1 MRWTLRLGAYR
12 GIDVYLHATFLLL
25 LGFLAVS
32 FWLASGSWPSV
43 FAGIGFFLLLFLC
56 VLLHEFGHA
65 LTAARYGIK
74 TRDIV
79 LYPIGGVAR
88 LERMPDEPRQELVVA
103 LAGPAVNVVI
113 AAALVAWLYLAG
125 SLAPLANMDWTRGPL
140 LERLVV
146 VNIFL
151 VLFNLI
157 PAFPMDGGR
166 VLRALLAMRLEYT
179 RATQIAAGI
188 GQALA
193 LVFGLVG
200 LFWNPFLI
208 FIAFFVWI
216 GAAQEASMVQMK
228 SALGGIP
235 LRRVMLTDFET
246 LVSDD
251 QLIRAVQLTLAG
263 SQKDF
268 PVIAHD
274 GRLVG
279 VLRQEDMLRGL
290 HEQGPGARVSDA
302 MQTEF
307 LTAELGEMVET
318 VLQRLGECQCRT
330 LPVLDV
336 REQLVGLVTME
347 NVGEFMRIEAALR
360 R

>member
-1 MRWTLRLGAYR
+1 MRWTVRLGAYR
-12 GIDVYLHATFLLL
+12 GIDVFLHATFLLL

-32 FWLASGSWPSV
+32 YWLASRSLPSV
-43 FAGIGFFLLLFLC
+43 LMGVGFFLLLFVC

-65 LTAARYGIK
+65 LTARRFGIR

-88 LERMPDEPRQELVVA
+88 LERMPDDPRQELWVA

-113 AAALVAWLYLAG
+113 AVALILWLNLAG
-125 SLAPLANMDWTRGPL
+125 ALAPLQAMDWTRGPL

-235 LRRVMLTDFET
+235 LRRVMLTDFDV
-246 LVSDD
+246 LAADD
-251 QLIRAVQLTLAG
+251 QLLRAVQLTLAG

-268 PVIAHD
+268 PVLDDA

-279 VLRQEDMLRGL
+279 VLRQDDMLRGL
-290 HEQGPGARVSDA
+290 HEQGPGARVADS
-302 MQTEF
+302 MQREF
-307 LTAELGEMVET
+307 HTASLGEMVET
-318 VLQRLGECQCRT
+318 VLQRLGECRCHT

-336 REQLVGLVTME
+336 REQVVGLVTME
-347 NVGEFMRIEAALR
+347 NIGEFMRIEAALR

>member
-1 MRWTLRLGAYR
+1 MSWSLRLGSYR
-12 GIDVYLHATFLLL
+12 GIEVSLHLTFLLL

-32 FWLASGSWPSV
+32 AWASTRSLEAALTGV
-43 FAGIGFFLLLFLC
+43 LFFVLLFAC

-65 LTAARYGIK
+65 LAAARYGIR

-88 LERMPDEPRQELVVA
+88 LERMPENPLHELVVA

-113 AAALVAWLYLAG
+113 AIALFVWLQVSGALVPVE
-125 SLAPLANMDWTRGPL
+125 SLGWFRGPL
-140 LERLVV
+140 VERLLV
-146 VNIFL
+146 VNVIL
-151 VLFNLI
+151 VLFNMI

-179 RATQIAAGI
+179 RATQIAAHV

-200 LFWNPFLI
+200 LLWNPFLL

-216 GAAQEASMVQMK
+216 GAAQENAMVQMK
-228 SALGGIP
+228 GAMSGIP
-235 LRRVMLTDFET
+235 LQRVMQTEFET
-246 LVSDD
+246 LDADD
-251 QLIRAVQLTLAG
+251 QMLRAVQLTLAG

-268 PVIAHD
+268 PVLRN
-274 GRLVG
+274 GSLVG

-290 HEQGPGARVSDA
+290 HEVGPGARVGDA
-302 MQTEF
+302 MQHNF
-307 LTAELGEMVET
+307 QTAHLGEMVET
-318 VLQRLGECQCRT
+318 VFRRLGECDCRS
-330 LPVLDV
+330 LPVTDLAG
-336 REQLVGLVTME
+336 RLVGMVTME
-347 NVGEFMRIEAALR
+347 NMGEFMRIQAAMKR
-360 R
+360 

>member
-12 GIDVYLHATFLLL
+12 GIDVSLHVTFLLL
-25 LGFLAVS
+25 LVFLGLSHWLVS
-32 FWLASGSWPSV
+32 RSLLSVLAGL
-43 FAGIGFFLLLFLC
+43 GFFLLLFLC

-65 LTAARYGIK
+65 LAAARYGIR

-88 LERMPDEPRQELVVA
+88 LERMPEDPRQELAVA
-103 LAGPAVNVVI
+103 LAGPAVNVMI
-113 AAALVAWLYLAG
+113 AAALVLWLTLAG
-125 SLAPLANMDWTRGPL
+125 SLAPLAAMDWTRGPL
-140 LERLVV
+140 LERLIV
-146 VNIFL
+146 VNVFL

-179 RATQIAAGI
+179 RATQIAAGV

-200 LFWNPFLI
+200 LFWNPFLL

-235 LRRVMLTDFET
+235 LRRVMLTDFEA
-246 LVSDD
+246 LAVDD
-251 QLIRAVQLTLAG
+251 QLLRAVQLTLAG

-268 PVIAHD
+268 PVVVD
-274 GRLVG
+274 DRLVG

-290 HEQGPGARVSDA
+290 HERGPGARVADA
-302 MQTEF
+302 MQREF
-307 LTAELGEMVET
+307 MTAELGEMVET
-318 VLQRLGECQCRT
+318 VLKRLGECRCRT
-330 LPVLDV
+330 LPVLDA
-336 REQLVGLVTME
+336 RDRLVGLVTME

>member
-1 MRWTLRLGAYR
+1 MRWSVRLGAYR

-32 FWLASGSWPSV
+32 YWLASRSLPSV
-43 FAGIGFFLLLFLC
+43 LYGVGFFLLLFAS

-88 LERMPDEPRQELVVA
+88 LERMPENPQQELIVA

-113 AAALVAWLYLAG
+113 ALGLLLWLSVAGA
-125 SLAPLANMDWTRGPL
+125 LAPLQAMDWTRGPL

-146 VNIFL
+146 VNVFL

-166 VLRALLAMRLEYT
+166 ILRALLAMRLEYT
-179 RATQIAAGI
+179 KATQIAAGI

-200 LFWNPFLI
+200 LVWNPFLI

-235 LRRVMLTDFET
+235 LRRVVMTDFEV
-246 LVSDD
+246 LDAQD
-251 QLIRAVQLTLAG
+251 QLLRAVQLTLAG
-263 SQKDF
+263 SQKEF
-268 PVIAHD
+268 PVLAE

-290 HEQGPGARVSDA
+290 HEQGPGARVADV
-302 MQTEF
+302 MQRDYQ
-307 LTAELGEMVET
+307 TAELGEMVQT
-318 VLQRLGECQCRT
+318 VLQRLGECQCST

-336 REQLVGLVTME
+336 RGQLVGLVSLE
-347 NVGEFMRIEAALR
+347 NIGEFMRIEAALR

>member
-1 MRWTLRLGAYR
+1 MRWSLRLGGYR
-12 GIDVYLHATFLLL
+12 GIDVYIHVTFLLL
-25 LGFLAVS
+25 LGFLGVNY
-32 FWLASGSWPSV
+32 WLVSGSAAAALSGLGFILLV
-43 FAGIGFFLLLFLC
+43 FAC

-65 LTAARYGIK
+65 LTAARFGIR

-88 LERMPDEPRQELVVA
+88 LERMPDDPRQELWVA

-113 AAALVAWLYLAG
+113 AAVLLAWLVVTGALVPVGDVGWV
-125 SLAPLANMDWTRGPL
+125 RGPL
-140 LERLVV
+140 IERLML
-146 VNIFL
+146 VNVFL

-166 VLRALLAMRLEYT
+166 VLRALLALRLDYT

-193 LVFGLVG
+193 LVFGFVG
-200 LFWNPFLI
+200 LLWNPFLL

-216 GAAQEASMVQMK
+216 GAAQEASMVMMK
-228 SALGGIP
+228 SSLGGIP
-235 LRRVMLTDFET
+235 LQRVMQTDFDT
-246 LVSDD
+246 LAADD
-251 QLIRAVQLTLAG
+251 QLLRAVQLTLGG

-268 PVIAHD
+268 PVLD
-274 GRLVG
+274 EGRLVG

-290 HEQGPGARVSDA
+290 HETGPGARVREA
-302 MQTEF
+302 MQAEF
-307 LTAELGEMVET
+307 LTAQLGEMVET
-318 VLQRLGECQCRT
+318 VFRRLGECNCRT
-330 LPVLDV
+330 LPVTDV
-336 REQLVGLVTME
+336 RGQLVGLVTME
-347 NVGEFMRIEAALR
+347 NMGEFMRIQAALR

>member
-1 MRWTLRLGAYR
+1 MRWTLHLGTYR
-12 GIDVYLHATFLLL
+12 GIAVYLHATFLLL
-25 LGFLAVS
+25 LGFMAVNAW
-32 FWLASGSWPSV
+32 FATRSV
-43 FAGIGFFLLLFLC
+43 EAALLGVGFFLTIFLC

-65 LTAARYGIK
+65 LAAARFGVR

-88 LERMPDEPRQELVVA
+88 LERMPRDPKQELVVA

-113 AAALVAWLYLAG
+113 AVALFIWLSASG
-125 SLAPLANMDWTRGPL
+125 ALAPVEGLGWTRGPFV
-140 LERLVV
+140 ERVMV

-151 VLFNLI
+151 LLFNLI

-179 RATQIAAGI
+179 KATQIAAGI

-200 LFWNPFLI
+200 LFWNPFLL

-216 GAAQEASMVQMK
+216 GAAQESSMVQMK
-228 SALGGIP
+228 GALGGLP
-235 LRRVMLTDFET
+235 LQRVMQTNFIT
-246 LVSDD
+246 LDVDD
-251 QLIRAVQLTLAG
+251 QLLKAVQETLDG
-263 SQKDF
+263 SQRDF
-268 PVIAHD
+268 PVLSN

-290 HEQGPGARVSDA
+290 HEIGPGSAVERV
-302 MQTEF
+302 MQDEF
-307 LTAELGEMVET
+307 MTAHVGEMVET
-318 VLQRLGECQCRT
+318 VYQRLGARSCRT
-330 LPVLDV
+330 MPVTDLSGK
-336 REQLVGLVTME
+336 LVGLVTME
-347 NVGEFMRIEAALR
+347 NLGEFLRIQAAMKR
-360 R
+360 

>member
-1 MRWTLRLGAYR
+1 MRWSVRLGAYR

-32 FWLASGSWPSV
+32 YWLASRSLPSV
-43 FAGIGFFLLLFLC
+43 LYGVGFFLLLFAS

-88 LERMPDEPRQELVVA
+88 LERMPENPQQELIVA

-113 AAALVAWLYLAG
+113 ALGLLLWLSVAGA
-125 SLAPLANMDWTRGPL
+125 LAPLQAMDWTRGPL

-146 VNIFL
+146 VNVFL

-166 VLRALLAMRLEYT
+166 ILRALLAMRLEYT
-179 RATQIAAGI
+179 KATQIAAGI

-200 LFWNPFLI
+200 LVWNPFLI

-235 LRRVMLTDFET
+235 LRRVVMTDFEV
-246 LVSDD
+246 LDAQD
-251 QLIRAVQLTLAG
+251 QLLRAVQLTLAG
-263 SQKDF
+263 SQKEF
-268 PVIAHD
+268 PVLAE

-290 HEQGPGARVSDA
+290 HEQGPGARVADV
-302 MQTEF
+302 MQRDYQ
-307 LTAELGEMVET
+307 TAELGEMVQT
-318 VLQRLGECQCRT
+318 VLQRLGECQCST

-336 REQLVGLVTME
+336 RGQLVGLVSLE
-347 NVGEFMRIEAALR
+347 NIGEFMRIEAALR
-360 R
+360 Q

>member
-1 MRWTLRLGAYR
+1 MRWTVRLGAYR

-32 FWLASGSWPSV
+32 YWLASRSVPSV
-43 FAGIGFFLLLFLC
+43 LMGVGFFLLLFAS

-65 LTAARYGIK
+65 LTAARYGIR

-88 LERMPDEPRQELVVA
+88 LERMPEDPRQELVVA
-103 LAGPAVNVVI
+103 LAGPAVNVLI
-113 AAALVAWLYLAG
+113 AAALILWLAVAGA
-125 SLAPLANMDWTRGPL
+125 LAPLADMDWTRGPL

-166 VLRALLAMRLEYT
+166 VLRAVLAMRLEYT
-179 RATQIAAGI
+179 RATQIAATI

-216 GAAQEASMVQMK
+216 GAAQESSLVQMK

-246 LVSDD
+246 LEADD
-251 QLIRAVQLTLAG
+251 QLLRAVQLTLAG

-268 PVIAHD
+268 PVLAG

-290 HEQGPGARVSDA
+290 HEQGPGSRVGES
-302 MQTEF
+302 MQREF
-307 LTAELGEMVET
+307 QTAALGEMVAT
-318 VLQRLGECQCRT
+318 VLRRLGECRCRA
-330 LPVLDV
+330 LPVLDG
-336 REQLVGLVTME
+336 RGQLVGLVTME